1 MFDTP
6 DDFLSSLFNLPAA
19 SSEFQDLAIE
29 RQKQLT
35 KPEGALGRLEE
46 ISVWLSSWQRQKRL
60 SMERVEGFLFAGN
73 HGIVEE
79 NVSSYPA
86 DVTAQMVANFERGGA
101 GINAI
106 TNQFNHQLSVFPIE
120 LDKPTQNFLHRP
132 AMSVEET
139 MVAINIGANAVK
151 DSQADLLFFGEM
163 GIGNTTCAAA
173 LSAMIFGGAG
183 HEWAGPGT
191 GLSFRKV
198 QEKACLI
205 DRAIALH
212 KQSCKTSIDV
222 MATFG
227 GRELAAIMGAVV
239 AARLR
244 RIPVLLDGFVVT
256 AAVVPLILH
265 GTDTLDHCLAAHCS
279 AEPGHQRLLDH
290 LWMTPILSL
299 GMRLGEGT
307 GAALAA
313 EIVKASAA
321 TYNNMATFEEAQVS
335 NKET

>member
-1 MFDTP
+1 MFDDP
-6 DDFLSSLFNLPAA
+6 DKFLSSLFHLPAA
-19 SSEFQDLAIE
+19 SSQFQDLAIE
-29 RQKQLT
+29 RQSKLT
-35 KPEGALGRLEE
+35 KPCGALGRLEE
-46 ISVWLSSWQRQKRL
+46 ISVWLSSWQQQERL
-60 SMERVEGFLFAGN
+60 CVERVEGFLFAGN
-73 HGIVEE
+73 HGIMEE
-79 NVSSYPA
+79 NISSYPSE
-86 DVTAQMVANFERGGA
+86 VTAQMVKNFNQGGA

-106 TNQFNHQLSVFPIE
+106 TDQFNHDLKVFPIE
-120 LDKPTQNFLHRP
+120 LDNPTKNFLHEP

-139 MVAINIGANAVK
+139 MAAINIGANAVK
-151 DSQADLLFFGEM
+151 ESQADLLYFGEM

-173 LSAMIFGGAG
+173 LCAMVFGGAG

-191 GLSFRKV
+191 GLSLLRV
-198 QEKACLI
+198 QEKACII

-212 KQSCKTSIDV
+212 KETCRTSIDV
-222 MATFG
+222 MAAFG

-244 RIPVLLDGFVVT
+244 RIPVLLDGFVAT

-265 GTDTLDHCLAAHCS
+265 ETDTLDHCLAAHCS

-290 LWMTPILSL
+290 LWMTPILNL

-307 GAALAA
+307 GAALAT

-321 TYNNMATFEEAQVS
+321 TYNNMATFEEAQVT
-335 NKET
+335 NKKT